1 MGLRIALRMGGTSS
15 ERDVSLASGIRVAEA
30 LRTCGHDVRAVD
42 PARGPISNAEQ
53 RALATG
59 TVVQAAPPSQE
70 ALQRMAREALPSF
83 VSNLPRQGDVDVV
96 FLGLHGGSG
105 EDGTIQA
112 LLDLAGVPYTGSGH
126 LASALAMDKDLS
138 KQLFR
143 QANVSTAAWL
153 MAPVTADEVEATL
166 GFPVIVKPSKQG
178 STVGLSIVR
187 GPAELQPAIDE
198 AFKFDD
204 EVMVETFIA
213 GRELTVGILGDVAL
227 PVGEIIPKHE
237 IYDYECKYTAG
248 MADER
253 FPAELTQQEARRV
266 QDEALKAF
274 RALKLRGCARID
286 FRMAKDGTFYC
297 LEANTLP
304 GMTQTS
310 LIPQAAAAA
319 GISFPA
325 LCDRIVQLALNERDG
340 RGRVGCHHSR
350 FPPRRSRAFRRDCRG
365 RVCGRDGDRS
375 SFDSRTRARRRRCTR
390 STRSLARFAAARH
403 ARRFTRSRSPDATRY
418 RMSSTSARHST
429 NCRRR
434 FR

>member
-1 MGLRIALRMGGTSS
+1 MGLKIALLLGGTSS

-30 LRTCGHDVRAVD
+30 LRTCGHEVRAID
-42 PARGPISNAEQ
+42 PARGPLSDDEQ

-59 TVVQAAPPSQE
+59 RVVQTAPPSQD
-70 ALQRMAREALPSF
+70 ALRRMAREALPSF
-83 VSNLPRQGDVDVV
+83 ASNLPRQGDADVV

-112 LLDLAGVPYTGSGH
+112 LLDLGGVPYTGSGH

-138 KQLFR
+138 KHLFR
-143 QANVSTAAWL
+143 QANVSTAKWL
-153 MAPVTADEVEATL
+153 MAPAGADEVSAAL

-187 GPAELQPAIDE
+187 NASELQPAMDE
-198 AFKFDD
+198 AFNFDD
-204 EVMVETFIA
+204 EVMIEEFIA
-213 GRELTVGILGDVAL
+213 GRELTVGILGNIAL

-253 FPAELTQQEARRV
+253 FPAELTKQETARV
-266 QDEALKAF
+266 QDEALRAF

-319 GISFPA
+319 GISFPE
-325 LCDRIVQLALNERDG
+325 LCDRIVRLALGD
-340 RGRVGCHHSR
+340 HD
-350 FPPRRSRAFRRDCRG
+350 RAG
-365 RVCGRDGDRS
+365 II
-375 SFDSRTRARRRRCTR
+375 
-390 STRSLARFAAARH
+390 
-403 ARRFTRSRSPDATRY
+403 
-418 RMSSTSARHST
+418 
-429 NCRRR
+429 
-434 FR
+434 